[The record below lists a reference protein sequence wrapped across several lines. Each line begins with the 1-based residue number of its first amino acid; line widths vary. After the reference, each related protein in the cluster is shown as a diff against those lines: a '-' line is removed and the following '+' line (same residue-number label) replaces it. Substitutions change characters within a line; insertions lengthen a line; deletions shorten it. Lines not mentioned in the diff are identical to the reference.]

1 MPGLDAPAARSTF
14 TWSFP
19 VDLPLTLGPLR
30 HGFGDPTI
38 RIGSDE
44 AWRATRTTG
53 GPATLHLRRSDG
65 VIEASAWGP
74 GAADAIGSVPA
85 LLGFHDDPASFRPT
99 HPLLADLHRRMP
111 GLRIGRTGALF
122 EALLP
127 AIIEQK
133 VVGKDARHSYQGL
146 VRRYGERSP
155 GPTDLTLAPAPA
167 VLAQLPYFA
176 FHPLGVERRRADTIR
191 RVAVLAA
198 RLEAISHE
206 ETDEAMRLLQTIP
219 GIGPWTAAEA
229 LRVAGGDPD
238 LISVG
243 DFHLPHVVAWA
254 LAREARADD
263 ARMLELLAP
272 YRPQRGRVVRLLEAA
287 GITPPRYGP
296 RMTTRSIAAL

>member
-1 MPGLDAPAARSTF
+1 MARPEAPALQRTF
-14 TWSFP
+14 ETPFP
-19 VDLPLTLGPLR
+19 LDLPLTLAALR
-30 HGFGDPTI
+30 HGFADPTV

-44 AWRATRTTG
+44 AWRATRTAD

-65 VIEASAWGP
+65 TIEASAWGP

-85 LLGFHDDPASFRPT
+85 LLGFDDDPAGFRPT
-99 HPLLADLHRRMP
+99 HPVLADLHRRMP

-133 VVGKDARHSYQGL
+133 VVGKDARRSYQGL
-146 VRRYGERSP
+146 VRRYGERAP
-155 GPTDLTLAPAPA
+155 GPTDLALAPAPA
-167 VLAQLPYFA
+167 VLAELPYFA

-191 RVAVLAA
+191 RVAVLAD
-198 RLEAISHE
+198 RLEAIARG

-238 LISVG
+238 LISLG
-243 DFHLPHVVAWA
+243 DYHLPHVVAWA
-254 LAREARADD
+254 LAGEPRADD
-263 ARMLELLAP
+263 ARMLELLEP

-296 RMTTRSIAAL
+296 RMVTRSIATI